1 VPASLPYSSESA
13 IVVWQAHV
21 FNNYDYQMLTL
32 RPAVPADTPLIL
44 DYIRELA
51 EFEREPEAAV
61 ATEADIHRYAF
72 EEHPLVWVTM
82 AEWDG
87 QPAGFALWFLN
98 FSTWEGKPG
107 IYLED
112 LFVRPPFRGHGIGKA
127 LLKHLAALA
136 AKEGWTRFVW
146 QVLDW
151 NTPAIDFYVA
161 HGARLMRSWLTCR
174 VEGEAIA
181 QLAEMAD

>member
-1 VPASLPYSSESA
+1 
-13 IVVWQAHV
+13 
-21 FNNYDYQMLTL
+21 MLTL
-32 RPAVPADTPLIL
+32 RDAVPTDAPLIL
-44 DYIRELA
+44 SYIRELA
-51 EFEREPEAAV
+51 EFERDPEAAI
-61 ATEADIHRYAF
+61 ATEEDIRRYAF
-72 EEHPLVWVTM
+72 SEHPLVWVTM

-112 LFVRPPFRGHGIGKA
+112 LFVRSPFRGHGIGKA
-127 LLKHLAALA
+127 LLKQLAATA

-151 NTPAIDFYVA
+151 NTPAIEFYEA
-161 HGARLMRSWLTCR
+161 HGAKVMRSWLTCR
-174 VEGEAIA
+174 VEGAAIGR
-181 QLAEMAD
+181 LAEMAD

>member
-1 VPASLPYSSESA
+1 
-13 IVVWQAHV
+13 
-21 FNNYDYQMLTL
+21 
-32 RPAVPADTPLIL
+32 
-44 DYIRELA
+44 
-51 EFEREPEAAV
+51 
-61 ATEADIHRYAF
+61 
-72 EEHPLVWVTM
+72 LVKVTM

-112 LFVRPPFRGHGIGKA
+112 LFVRPAFRRNGIGKA

-136 AKEGWTRFVW
+136 VEEGWTRFVW

-151 NTPAIDFYVA
+151 NTPAIEFYEA
-161 HGARLMRSWLTCR
+161 QGARVMRSWITCR
-174 VEGEAIA
+174 VEGDAIKR
-181 QLAEMAD
+181 LAGTAD

>member
-1 VPASLPYSSESA
+1 
-13 IVVWQAHV
+13 
-21 FNNYDYQMLTL
+21 MLTL
-32 RPAVPADTPLIL
+32 RSAVPADTTLIL
-44 DYIRELA
+44 EYIRELA
-51 EFEREPEAAV
+51 EFEREPEAAI
-61 ATEADIHRYAF
+61 ATEADIRRYAF
-72 EEHPLVWVTM
+72 SDLPLVRVTM

-136 AKEGWTRFVW
+136 VKEGWTRFVW

-151 NTPAIDFYVA
+151 NTPAIDFYEA
-161 HGARLMRSWLTCR
+161 HGAMVMRSWLTCR
-174 VEGEAIA
+174 VEGDAIK
-181 QLAEMAD
+181 QLAEAVD